1 MFLIKFIIKDIF
13 IKITLFLKKK
23 KINDFAIF
31 IGANEEVAEKKLID
45 FCNHFKHHR
54 PAAYN
59 EIQKILED
67 EKRHSYYSLKF
78 ARKNNNFILFKFK
91 MIKEKI
97 FSLFRHTYANGLNKI
112 SFIFNPILVSIILLI
127 KSIINFLKLERNI
140 SDDDVMKSIDPW
152 SLT

>member
-1 MFLIKFIIKDIF
+1 
-13 IKITLFLKKK
+13 
-23 KINDFAIF
+23 
-31 IGANEEVAEKKLID
+31 
-45 FCNHFKHHR
+45 
-54 PAAYN
+54 
-59 EIQKILED
+59 
-67 EKRHSYYSLKF
+67 
-78 ARKNNNFILFKFK
+78 

-97 FSLFRHTYANGLNKI
+97 LSLFRHTYANGLNKI